1 MIARKSNS
9 DDKTR
14 HEAATTEPPA
24 ALDHQEDDM
33 ATSPATPAEDA
44 SPEVEQTTEQAAAPD
59 ADPSSTKKNRKAK
72 RARRAK
78 ARKDSGAKRKQEQGP
93 QEDDAA
99 KVTETPPPDGKPNLR
114 CLTIA
119 RDAVPPLPAGTLPPQ
134 IEKLFPDPASRAAP
148 VCALLAAAGAAAGHA
163 VGLVAGIGAEHGG
176 MLSLRVAVISDTF
189 SLNSLIEPVLQAA
202 YAVQA
207 AETKAWIA
215 EKQKE
220 DGQAAVIAVRQRLHR
235 QTAANAAIL
244 GFVGLA
250 ETEVAPTAMLAPS
263 RPRPCFVLRD
273 PAPTAA
279 KQALANASKG
289 VLIADGT
296 KSPAWAGWGAHFLT
310 DLADLLNDA
319 NAGELLELADP
330 LAHGAVRMRNAC
342 VSVISRS
349 STIETF
355 SLYKAKSKAMASTVL
370 VPVESAP
377 KTIAA
382 NAAKVVTAMLAR
394 LRALHPEDDG
404 GLRRLRLSTD
414 ARKLLEQAKR
424 KLTIAANAALPPLA
438 VVYADA
444 ADLMVKVA
452 ALWHLLGHAVG
463 DADQLPLEIG
473 KDAMVRAVAFVD
485 QYALPAARHVLG
497 PSSIDPIQRDARRV
511 LSFAQQNQ
519 SADNTLVFNDVARRL
534 VHSMKRDEIRQA
546 IGLLVDDGL
555 LTLKTPGGSQS
566 YTVDPVVFAVKNRLP
581 DLAGDPRRPKH

>member
-33 ATSPATPAEDA
+33 ATPPATPAEDA
-44 SPEVEQTTEQAAAPD
+44 SPEVEQTTEQAAAPE

-99 KVTETPPPDGKPNLR
+99 KATGASSDGKPNLR

-119 RDAVPPLPAGTLPPQ
+119 RDAVPPLPAGILPLQ
-134 IEKLFPDPASRAAP
+134 IERLFPDPASRAAP

-163 VGLVAGIGAEHGG
+163 VGLVAGKGDEHGG
-176 MLSLRVAVISDTF
+176 MLSLRVAVISDAF
-189 SLNSLIEPVLQAA
+189 SLTSLIEPVLQAA

-207 AETKAWIA
+207 DETQVWIA
-215 EKQKE
+215 EKQKS

-250 ETEVAPTAMLAPS
+250 DTEVAPTVMPAAS
-263 RPRPCFVLRD
+263 TPRPCFVLRD

-342 VSVISRS
+342 VSAVGRS

-355 SLYKAKSKAMASTVL
+355 SLYKAKTKAMASTVL
-370 VPVESAP
+370 VPVESAS
-377 KTIAA
+377 KTIGA
-382 NAAKVVTAMLAR
+382 NAAKAVTAMLAR

-404 GLRRLRLSTD
+404 GLRRLRLSAE

-511 LSFAQQNQ
+511 MSFAQQNL
-519 SADNTLVFNDVARRL
+519 SAGNALVLNDVARRL
-534 VHSMKRDEIRQA
+534 VHSMNRGEIRQA

-555 LTLKTPGGSQS
+555 LTLKTAGGSQS
-566 YTVDPVVFAVKNRLP
+566 YTVDPVVFAAENRLP
-581 DLAGDPRRPKH
+581 NLAGDPRRPKH